1 MHFSI
6 KKVTFCFFKQ
16 LNSVTFVHLFYCHSV
31 PMLFVGKPATCVSDN
46 LAVLVFEDHC
56 AFPLYDEVLSG
67 SSSLLDL
74 PGVDSL
80 QSPLIL
86 DDV

>member
-6 KKVTFCFFKQ
+6 KKVTFCFLKQ
-16 LNSVTFVHLFYCHSV
+16 LYSVTFVHLFYCYSV
-31 PMLFVGKPATCVSDN
+31 PMFLVGKPATCVSDN
-46 LAVLVFEDHC
+46 LTVLVFEDHR

-67 SSSLLDL
+67 SSGLLDL
-74 PGVDSL
+74 SRVDSL